1 MLQRFNPEA
10 IRQVAEQTTDE
21 LTKSRLLGTVMAV
34 FACCVTCCLGL
45 CILTAVFLFEPSPA
59 IIGDQMRQSGESGGS
74 PQHLKQQKALE
85 ELNSAATEV
94 GSGYSRVR
102 YVWVFGL
109 VAQETKSRIVL
120 CFVLTFC
127 CCFLLLFCVSSVLF
141 FFLVLADA

>member
-1 MLQRFNPEA
+1 MHILCCYSTRLRLQERERTRVLQRFNPEA

-45 CILTAVFLFEPSPA
+45 FILTAVFSFEPSPA
-59 IIGDQMRQSGESGGS
+59 IIGDQMRQYGESGGS

-102 YVWVFGL
+102 YVGCL
-109 VAQETKSRIVL
+109 VW
-120 CFVLTFC
+120 
-127 CCFLLLFCVSSVLF
+127 LLKKRRVELFCALF
-141 FFLVLADA
+141 